1 MKENNKNKKGNKSNG
16 NKNFIIIF
24 MVLVLAGC
32 SIYALNSSKTK
43 PAEEAP
49 QAQNKPN
56 TQNIAPVVSKG
67 DLKIDMKE
75 VTENAK
81 FYPYQAG
88 DIYMEAM
95 AVKAA
100 DGTVRTA
107 LNTCQVCFDSGQ
119 GYYKQEGNTVVCQN
133 CGNVFGVD
141 DIEKVK
147 GGCNPVPILSED
159 KTVDGDNI
167 VISEQ
172 FLSDNKDYFADWKR
186 N

>member
-1 MKENNKNKKGNKSNG
+1 MKEKNKKSNG
-16 NKNFIIIF
+16 NKNLIIIV
-24 MVLVLAGC
+24 MALVLAGG
-32 SIYALNSSKTK
+32 SFYALNYSKTK
-43 PAEEAP
+43 PADEVS
-49 QAQNKPN
+49 QVQN
-56 TQNIAPVVSKG
+56 TQNIAPVVGSG
-67 DLKIDMKE
+67 DFKIDMKE
-75 VTENAK
+75 VTETAR
-81 FYPYQAG
+81 FYPYKAG
-88 DIYMEAM
+88 DIYMEVM
-95 AVKAA
+95 AVKAT

-147 GGCNPVPILSED
+147 GGCNPVPVLEEN

>member
-1 MKENNKNKKGNKSNG
+1 MKEKNNKSNG
-16 NKNFIIIF
+16 NKNLIIIV
-24 MVLVLAGC
+24 MTLVLAGG
-32 SIYALNSSKTK
+32 SFYALNNSKNKATD
-43 PAEEAP
+43 EAT
-49 QAQNKPN
+49 QAQNA
-56 TQNIAPVVSKG
+56 QNIASIVSSG

-75 VTENAK
+75 VTDTAK
-81 FYPYQAG
+81 FYPYKAG
-88 DIYMEAM
+88 DTYMEVM
-95 AVKAA
+95 AVKAT

-119 GYYKQEGNTVVCQN
+119 GYYKQEGNTLICQN

-147 GGCNPVPILSED
+147 GGCNPVPIMTEN

-167 VISEQ
+167 VIPEP
-172 FLSDNKDYFADWKR
+172 FLSANKDYFADWKR